1 MKLNYVIN
9 KKKFEIVLLDNT
21 EFLYNYLN
29 EMGIIER
36 IKGISQLGT
45 IKVPKR
51 LRKSKFD
58 YIMYQLYLISILS
71 GESVR
76 SKLKISTG
84 KVISQSGLL
93 MKNKNSAITANLHL
107 CC

>member
-21 EFLYNYLN
+21 ELLYNYLN

-51 LRKSKFD
+51 L
-58 YIMYQLYLISILS
+58 I
-71 GESVR
+71 
-76 SKLKISTG
+76 
-84 KVISQSGLL
+84 
-93 MKNKNSAITANLHL
+93 
-107 CC
+107 